1 MPPTFTDVITT
12 EAQIRQ
18 ILGEPPER
26 VVAKVTSTIDKHCR
40 DFIARSPFVVVAS
53 SDGEGN
59 VDISPKGDPAGFVQ
73 VLDDHTLA
81 IPDRMGNRRADT
93 FTNIIQNP
101 KVGLYFLIPGKS
113 ETLRVSGIASIV
125 RDEWLRDT
133 MAIKGRSPDL
143 ALVVH
148 VEEAF
153 IHCAKC
159 IMRSDLWDQRTWPD
173 TSGMAS
179 IAQIMADHGN
189 LSQPVADLEEIV
201 ADSYRNRL
209 Y

>member
-1 MPPTFTDVITT
+1 MPPTFTDIITT
-12 EAQIRQ
+12 EAQIRD

-26 VVAKVTSTIDKHCR
+26 VIAKVSPTIDTHCR

-53 SDGEGN
+53 SDANGN
-59 VDISPKGDPAGFVQ
+59 VDVSPKGDPAGFVQ

-81 IPDRMGNRRADT
+81 IPERLGNRRADT
-93 FTNIIQNP
+93 LTNVIQNP
-101 KVGLYFLIPGKS
+101 YVGLYFLIPGKP
-113 ETLRVSGIASIV
+113 ETLRVSGTATVV
-125 RDEWLRDT
+125 RDQWLRDS
-133 MAIKGRSPDL
+133 MAIKGKSPDL

-148 VEEAF
+148 VQEAF

-173 TSGMAS
+173 TTGMATL
-179 IAQIMADHGN
+179 AQIMTDHGH
-189 LSQPVADLEEIV
+189 LSQPIEDLEEIV
-201 ADSYRNRL
+201 AASYRDRL